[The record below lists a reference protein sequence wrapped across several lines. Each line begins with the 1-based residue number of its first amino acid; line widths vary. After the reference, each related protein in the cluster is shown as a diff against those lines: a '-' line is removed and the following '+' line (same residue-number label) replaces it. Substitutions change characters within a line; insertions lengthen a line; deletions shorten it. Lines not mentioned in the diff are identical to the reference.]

1 MTLHDLQRIYKND
14 PLTEALREAAA
25 RPVARVALRGIVG
38 SSSALVASALLDPL
52 RKNHL
57 FVLRDK
63 EDAAYFLND
72 LEAVLPDYPV
82 LFYPRSARVP
92 YQIET
97 TENANIAMRAEVLNI
112 LNDRDRKTIT
122 VTFPEAMAEQ
132 VVTRQKL
139 SENTFDIHL
148 GEKYTMD
155 FIDEVMQE
163 YSFEKVD
170 YVHEPGQYSIR
181 GGIFDI
187 FSYSFEQPYRIEFFG
202 DEVDSI
208 RKFDPANQLST
219 GKLVKATIVP
229 NVGRQLLHEARTHFH
244 SFIAPDTVIWLR
256 DTAHCLASYAQSIEK
271 ARQHYAKLDGL
282 LKHLTP
288 EELYSEP
295 EDLVKGLN
303 SFPIIEFGGGVHFP
317 ESEVIDFD
325 FTPQPSFNKN
335 FDLLGSNLRNNRQ
348 QGYTAIITAA
358 QSRQIERLYD
368 IFEDRGEEPPFT
380 PLVAELSEGFVDK
393 RNKLLCY
400 TDHQIFERYHRFRL
414 KEGFRKS
421 KEAITLKELMALEP
435 GDFVVHIDHGVG
447 TFSGLQ
453 KIDVN
458 GKEQEAIRL
467 TYRDGDILYVSIH
480 SLHRISKYTGKEGT
494 QPSLHRLGS
503 QTWQNTK
510 SKAKKRVK
518 EIAYDLLKLYATR
531 KSTQGFAFAPD
542 TYLQNELEASFMYED
557 TPDQEAATKAVKED
571 MESESPM
578 DRLVC
583 GDVGFGKTEVAI
595 RAAFKAATDGKQVAV
610 LVPTTVLSL
619 QHYRTFRN
627 RLRDFP
633 VKVAYLNRFKTG
645 NKLKE
650 TMDGIKSGEVDIV
663 IGTHKLVG
671 KQVQFKDLGLLII
684 DEEQKFGVAVKDK
697 LKTLRENVDTLTLTA
712 TPIPR
717 TLQFSLMGARDLSI
731 ISTPPPNRHP
741 VETVLASFNEETI
754 RDAVVYEIMRGGQVY
769 FIHNRVQNI
778 KEVAG
783 IIQRLVPDARV
794 GIGHGQMTGEQL
806 EEVMTNFMDGTFD
819 VLVAT
824 TIVESGIDIPNANT
838 MIINDAQNFGLSDLH
853 QLRGRVG
860 RSNKKAFCYLLA
872 PPLHILP
879 SESRKRLQAIEQFSD
894 LGSGMN
900 IAMRDLDIRGAGDLL
915 GAEQSGFITDIGY
928 EMYQKILEEAMR
940 ELKEEQFADLFAEEL
955 AADEDFVAD
964 TVLETDLELLIPDE
978 YVSSISERIQ
988 LYRKLDNSNSEEELV
1003 KFREEIVDRFGPVPQ
1018 ETEDLLDSIR
1028 LRRMANEIGFEKLIL
1043 KSGTM
1048 IGYFVSNQD
1057 SRYYQSAK
1065 FTRVLEFLK
1074 RHHKDASMYEKNGGL
1089 RMRFNKVEGIGA
1101 ARRMLENVV
1110 TAGVRAELS

>member
-1 MTLHDLQRIYKND
+1 MTLLDLQRIYMND
-14 PLTEALREAAA
+14 PLTVALKEAAG
-25 RPVARVALRGIVG
+25 RPTARVALRGLVG
-38 SSSALVASALLDPL
+38 SSAALVASALLDPV

-63 EDAAYFLND
+63 EEAAYFMND
-72 LEAVLPDYPV
+72 LETVLPDFPI

-97 TENANIAMRAEVLNI
+97 TENANIAMRAEVLNV

-148 GEKYTMD
+148 GEKYTME

-229 NVGRQLLHEARTHFH
+229 NVGRQLLHEGRTHFH
-244 SFIAPDTVIWLR
+244 SFIAPDTLVWMR
-256 DTAHCLASYAQSIEK
+256 DTAQCLAAYEQSLDK
-271 ARQHYAKLDGL
+271 ARQHYNKLEGII
-282 LKHLTP
+282 KHLTP
-288 EELYSEP
+288 EELYTAP
-295 EDLVKGLN
+295 EDLVSGLE
-303 SFPIIEFGGGVHFP
+303 SFALIEFGGTVYYP
-317 ESEVIDFD
+317 ESEVLDFD

-348 QGYTAIITAA
+348 QGYTAVVTAA
-358 QSRQIERLYD
+358 QPRQIERLYD

-393 RNKLLCY
+393 RNKVLCY

-467 TYRDGDILYVSIH
+467 TYKDGDILYVSIH

-518 EIAYDLLKLYATR
+518 EIAYDLLKLYAKR
-531 KSTQGFAFAPD
+531 KSSQGFAFAPD

-557 TPDQEAATKAVKED
+557 TPDQESATKAVKED

-650 TMDGIKSGEVDIV
+650 TMDGIKSGDIDIV

-806 EEVMTNFMDGTFD
+806 EEVMTNFMDGTYD

-838 MIINDAQNFGLSDLH
+838 MIINDAHNFGLSDLH

-940 ELKEEQFADLFAEEL
+940 ELKEEQFAELFAEEL

-988 LYRKLDNSNSEEELV
+988 LYRKLDNSNTDAELV
-1003 KFREEIVDRFGPVPQ
+1003 KFKEELIDRFGPVPQ
-1018 ETEDLLDSIR
+1018 ETEDLLESIR

-1089 RMRFNKVEGIGA
+1089 RMRFNKVENIED

-1110 TAGVRAELS
+1110 TAGVTV

>member
-1 MTLHDLQRIYKND
+1 MTLQDLQRIYTND
-14 PLTEALREAAA
+14 PLTKALADALE
-25 RPVARVALRGIVG
+25 RPAARVALRGMVG
-38 SSSALVASALLDPL
+38 SSIALVASALLDPL
-52 RKNHL
+52 KKNHL
-57 FVLRDK
+57 FVLPDK
-63 EDAAYFLND
+63 EAAAYFMND
-72 LEAVLPDYPV
+72 LEAVLPDYPI

-122 VTFPEAMAEQ
+122 VSFPEAMAEQ

-155 FIDEVMQE
+155 FIDEVMQDF
-163 YSFEKVD
+163 SFEKVD

-187 FSYSFEQPYRIEFFG
+187 YSYSFEQPYRVEFFG

-208 RKFDPANQLST
+208 RKFDPATQLST

-229 NVGRQLLHEARTHFH
+229 NVGRQILKEARTHFH
-244 SFIAPDTVIWLR
+244 SFIAPDTRIWIH
-256 DTAHCLASYAQSIEK
+256 DMAQCLAGYTQSMEK
-271 ARQHYAKLDGL
+271 AHHHYAKLDGL
-282 LKHLTP
+282 LKHLPP
-288 EELYSEP
+288 EELFTEP
-295 EDLVKGLN
+295 EDLLAGLEPF
-303 SFPIIEFGGGVHFP
+303 SIVEFGGGVYFT
-317 ESEVIDFD
+317 ESEVLDFD
-325 FTPQPSFNKN
+325 FSPQPSFNKN

-348 QGYTAIITAA
+348 QGYTTVVTAA
-358 QSRQIERLYD
+358 QPRQIERLYD

-380 PLVAELSEGFVDK
+380 PLVAEFSEGFVDK
-393 RNKLLCY
+393 RNKVVCY

-467 TYRDGDILYVSIH
+467 TYKDGDILYVSIH

-494 QPSLHRLGS
+494 QPTLHRLGS
-503 QTWQNTK
+503 PSWQNTK

-518 EIAYDLLKLYATR
+518 EIAYDLLKLYAKR
-531 KSTQGFAFAPD
+531 KASKGFAFAPD
-542 TYLQNELEASFMYED
+542 SYLQNELEASFMYED

-571 MESESPM
+571 MENESPM

-633 VKVAYLNRFKTG
+633 VKVSYLNRFKTG

-650 TMDGIKSGEVDIV
+650 TLEGIRSGEIDIV
-663 IGTHKLVG
+663 VGTHKLVG

-741 VETVLASFNEETI
+741 VETVVSPFSEEAI
-754 RDAVVYEIMRGGQVY
+754 RDAVVYEIMRGGQVF

-783 IIQRLVPDARV
+783 VVQRLVPDARV

-806 EEVMTNFMDGTFD
+806 EEVMTNFMDGTYD

-838 MIINDAQNFGLSDLH
+838 IIINDAQNFGLSDLH

-940 ELKEEQFADLFAEEL
+940 ELKEEQFAELFAEEL

-988 LYRKLDNSNSEEELV
+988 LYRKLDNSNSKEELA

-1074 RHHKDASMYEKNGGL
+1074 RHHKEASMYEKNGGL
-1089 RMRFNKVEGIGA
+1089 RMRFDQVEGIEA
-1101 ARRMLENVV
+1101 ARKMLESLLTADV
-1110 TAGVRAELS
+1110 TA